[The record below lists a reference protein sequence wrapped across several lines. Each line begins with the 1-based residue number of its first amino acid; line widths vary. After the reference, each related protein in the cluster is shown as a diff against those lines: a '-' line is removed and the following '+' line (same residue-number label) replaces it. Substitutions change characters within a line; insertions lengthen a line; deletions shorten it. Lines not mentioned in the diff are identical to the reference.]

1 MNFSSHIPL
10 YMRNNVLCMDNSS
23 LGTYMECPRKFLY
36 RCILS
41 LKSPMEKPAI
51 TFGTAFH
58 SALEAY
64 YSGKPF
70 EDCLFEFGKEA
81 MKERSKISI
90 TMDAGTDIG
99 QLGEYSLQFGHLLLK
114 KYVDMHPLE
123 HETFD
128 IIRNDNGDY
137 YLEQG
142 FAIDLP
148 HGILIGKIDGMGTK
162 RVNKRKLVL
171 ENKTTKQCLNTTYL
185 SGFNPNTQVSAYLY
199 AAAIFLGEL
208 PECAIINAIRVKD
221 YKRGDPEKNDEKLFV
236 RIETKRTEQQLEQ
249 HIQHVNFLMSNVLVS
264 IEHGLDGF
272 PQHAP
277 FSCNTKFGECEYK
290 PLCMC
295 DNEVMI
301 ERLAETAFVTQVF
314 EPYEVFENVKK
325 IIEIDTTRDN
335 KVDVRE
341 KEEFIA

>member
-1 MNFSSHIPL
+1 
-10 YMRNNVLCMDNSS
+10 
-23 LGTYMECPRKFLY
+23 
-36 RCILS
+36 
-41 LKSPMEKPAI
+41 
-51 TFGTAFH
+51 
-58 SALEAY
+58 
-64 YSGKPF
+64 
-70 EDCLFEFGKEA
+70 LFEFGKEA